1 MFVPIFK
8 KFFYVSHQ
16 PLRKEKDC
24 LNCGTE
30 VPVRFCPVCGQEN
43 IVTHQNFLSLTQHF
57 IFDILH
63 FDGKFFHTLL
73 YIFTRPGYVAKQY
86 VQGRRISYLDPI
98 RMYLF
103 TSALFFLVFFSVNKI
118 ESHRNKP
125 TAERLTN
132 EDRRELAQTYRER
145 LEKKPADTV
154 LPKRIALLL
163 DTTKPVNI
171 DSLGWREKI
180 FDFDGKEFSSVED
193 YEAQQASLAG
203 TEKDGWLKRL
213 FTKQLIKLN
222 QRYEESGDE
231 ATTILVETFLHKLP
245 YLLFVSLPFFAL
257 VLKLLY
263 QRRKQFFYSD
273 HAVFTLYHY
282 IFSFMLLLLVF
293 GAVALKSRTG
303 SGLFTFLLTVLLF
316 SWPVYLYI
324 EMKRF
329 YGQGSAKTLGKFLL
343 LNLAG
348 FFILILLFVVF
359 FLFSI
364 FQL

>member
-1 MFVPIFK
+1 M
-8 KFFYVSHQ
+8 SHQ

-30 VPVRFCPVCGQEN
+30 VPARFCPVCGQEN
-43 IVTHQNFLSLTQHF
+43 IVTHQNFWSLTQHF
-57 IFDILH
+57 VFDILH

-86 VQGRRISYLDPI
+86 VEGKRVSYLDPI

-103 TSALFFLVFFSVNKI
+103 TSALFFLIFFSINKI
-118 ESHRNKP
+118 NAHGNKA
-125 TAERLTN
+125 TTGKLTN

-145 LEKKPADTV
+145 LQKAPADTV

-163 DTTKPVNI
+163 DTTKAVNI

-180 FDFDGKEFSSVED
+180 FDFDGKEFSSIKD
-193 YEAQQASLAG
+193 YEAQQASLAAA
-203 TEKDGWLKRL
+203 EKDNWLERL

-222 QRYEESGDE
+222 KKYEERGDE
-231 ATTILVETFLHKLP
+231 ATTVLIETFLHKLP
-245 YLLFVSLPFFAL
+245 YLLFISLPFFAL

-263 QRRKQFFYSD
+263 QRRKRFFYSD

-282 IFSFMLLLLVF
+282 IFTFMLLLLVF
-293 GAVALKSRTG
+293 GAVALKNWTG
-303 SGLFTFLLTVLLF
+303 SGAFSFLIALLLL

-329 YGQGSAKTLGKFLL
+329 YGQSGAKTIGKFLL